1 MKSSTVRLFAV
12 VASLLLAA
20 SVMWFIADLAVQTR
34 QGSVEAEHSFGWLA
48 RQFNTITDQN
58 DFLSPQWL
66 EQADQISVKS
76 RLVSAIRIQYAGKSV
91 YSWDR
96 GTHYIE
102 YDENGYPVNSAESL
116 FTRIYSGSLDA
127 GTQHSGR
134 VVLVAVMQVLPRG
147 AIHTASRNLFLSV
160 LTILLVTLIVIIL
173 NTNNTSP
180 VLQSRREPAVSGGN
194 SPSTPSVTRTGSG
207 SDLRENPEAAEYIGT
222 AVIES
227 EISTDSNRLSDPDHI
242 DDMATPPVVAPK
254 KGFVSE
260 SVDSTVLEP
269 SPELDPVE
277 HAMARPVPPPKAPE
291 GLFSPITGIGWES
304 YLEVRLD
311 SELERAA
318 ASEQDLAL
326 FLIRLPGVVRTDLV
340 CRKVIKLLLDLFKF
354 RDLLF
359 EYGTDGFAV
368 FMQNVNL
375 DQAMNQA
382 EQLHDGITALY
393 RELDFSAS
401 VYIGVTTRT
410 SRLLPAARMIE
421 EAAGAVQKAES
432 ETDLP
437 IVAYRAN
444 PEKYR
449 SFPSC

>member
-34 QGSVEAEHSFGWLA
+34 QGSVEAEHSFGWLT
-48 RQFNTITDQN
+48 RQFNAIADQN

-127 GTQHSGR
+127 GTRHSGR

-180 VLQSRREPAVSGGN
+180 VLQGRREPAVSGEN

-207 SDLRENPEAAEYIGT
+207 SEVPEIPDAAEHIGT
-222 AVIES
+222 AVS
-227 EISTDSNRLSDPDHI
+227 DHI
-242 DDMATPPVVAPK
+242 DDMAVEPVVAPK

-260 SVDSTVLEP
+260 SVDSTVPEP
-269 SPELDPVE
+269 SPEVDPVE
-277 HAMARPVPPPKAPE
+277 HAMTRPVPPPRAPE

-340 CRKVIKLLLDLFKF
+340 SRKVIKLLLDLFKF